1 MTRTAKLLCAIACA
15 LLLVTAVFHSLD
27 YVQVYN
33 AVEKSITSEFFRN
46 TLPGLWLHFSVHL
59 VVLFAFGI
67 LALRSAYGTRRLL
80 GLLALAITVDTVF
93 VLFFAGFFSGV
104 ALLAVAAI
112 CFTLAAFLSP
122 LSREPQLDESNIEQD
137 VL

>member
-1 MTRTAKLLCAIACA
+1 MATPTVGDGKRPLKAIVERFQWKTAFWKNFLIQLREKLRT
-15 LLLVTAVFHSLD
+15 
-27 YVQVYN
+27 VQ
-33 AVEKSITSEFFRN
+33 FRN

-80 GLLALAITVDTVF
+80 GLLALVIAVDTVF